1 MLKIHFH
8 FFVLYL
14 VSALLGVKHKSNSPE
29 KNIDRNIDIKYLP
42 VKLLVLACIT
52 AIRADSQ
59 VNI

>member
-1 MLKIHFH
+1 MKKKKY
-8 FFVLYL
+8 FVLYL
-14 VSALLGVKHKSNSPE
+14 VYALLGVKHKSNSPE
-29 KNIDRNIDIKYLP
+29 KKNIDSNIDIKYLP